1 MKVLVI
7 PDIHL
12 KPFMFKQAAELMER
26 GIAQRVVCLMDIPD
40 DWDKQFNIL
49 FYEETYE
56 EAIRFA
62 KKYPDLDCFIRT
74 SNSGFFRCII
84 FF

>member
-26 GIAQRVVCLMDIPD
+26 GLHKEWFVCGYPD

-56 EAIRFA
+56 EAIVLQ
-62 KKYPDLDCFIRT
+62 KNIRILP
-74 SNSGFFRCII
+74 GAMEIMI
-84 FF
+84 